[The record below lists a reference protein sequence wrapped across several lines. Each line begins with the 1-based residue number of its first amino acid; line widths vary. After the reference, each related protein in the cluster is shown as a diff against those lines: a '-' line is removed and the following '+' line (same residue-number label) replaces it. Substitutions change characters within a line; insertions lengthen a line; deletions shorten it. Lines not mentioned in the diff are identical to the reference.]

1 MATSINFN
9 SLILTKPDK
18 PYFDKPDFITYI
30 DLKSL
35 NAPSIFEFVPKK
47 LQKLIFVIK

>member
-1 MATSINFN
+1 MATSIDFN
-9 SLILTKPDK
+9 SLILTEPEK

-35 NAPSIFEFVPKK
+35 NAPNILKFVPKK
-47 LQKLIFVIK
+47 LQKLIFVIT